1 MKKEICFEEVF
12 DAQEQ
17 FRIVLDA
24 MAHPGKIYQLKDF
37 DFETPSALSN
47 ASAVIAFALLNAD
60 TSFHTLG
67 NSQLSEYLSVNTGA
81 IQETFERADFVFI
94 QGNSN
99 AEFLFRLKHGTL
111 SYPEDSATLLIE
123 VAEINKFYL
132 DGCTE
137 IIFRGPG
144 VEFENRVFF
153 RGLSMEILAA
163 VKEINFEFP
172 LGIDLIF
179 CDKNNQIVGL
189 PRSNNFDFKV

>member
-1 MKKEICFEEVF
+1 
-12 DAQEQ
+12 
-17 FRIVLDA
+17 VLDA

-37 DFETPSALSN
+37 DFESPSALSN
-47 ASAVIAFALLNAD
+47 ASAVIAFALLNSDA
-60 TSFHTLG
+60 SFHTLG
-67 NSQLSEYLSVNTGA
+67 TSHISDYLALNTGA
-81 IQETFERADFVFI
+81 VEETFEKADFVFI

-99 AEFLFRLKHGTL
+99 AEFLFKLKHGTL
-111 SYPEDSATLLIE
+111 SYPENSATVLIE
-123 VAEINKFYL
+123 VAEISKFYL

-144 VEFENRVFF
+144 VEFENKVFV
-153 RGLSMEILAA
+153 RGLNSEILEA